1 MNNTQTDLQTR
12 KLYLYI
18 VLLVIWSMVGAYLL
32 VSFTPTLSLLG
43 IALNIFVIIFSLT
56 DLFPYASWASMVL
69 ALGLFTGAGYSLL
82 NINQELLISSG
93 IGAGVFLLTT
103 VICTIYA
110 AQIRKVDEKYARLQ
124 QVTDSLVIYDRF
136 TSLMRWKFA
145 QQTLTTEILRG
156 RRYHSEV
163 SLVMFDYRQRD
174 QFTREDIRR
183 INKVVAE
190 ILLDGIRTNLDVAF
204 INDHLG
210 LILPE
215 TEFEGAMILTQ
226 RLLQRCNRQVDAR
239 VVAGLATFPD
249 DAITEDEII
258 ERTKTALQV
267 AINTD
272 QLAVGFKDLNKNT
285 EVGNDNT
292 GLTESDLINDGPKDQ
307 QDYVAILENIDLD
320 EDEWIVWIEGFEK
333 MEDLALV
340 EESFTKIDHVELIE
354 FLFLQENHLVFKV
367 RSSQKNLLEIQ
378 NPFPGWDV
386 IKTSPEN
393 RYLLISME
401 KEVQ

>member
-1 MNNTQTDLQTR
+1 MNNRQTDLQTR

-18 VLLVIWSMVGAYLL
+18 VLLVIWSMVSGYLL

-56 DLFPYASWASMVL
+56 EIFPYASWVSLVL
-69 ALGLFTGAGYSLL
+69 AVGLFTGAGYSLL
-82 NINQELLISSG
+82 NITQELLISSG
-93 IGAGVFLLTT
+93 VGAAVFVLSA

-110 AQIRKVDEKYARLQ
+110 AQVRKVDEKYARLQ

-163 SLVMFDYRQRD
+163 TLVMFDYRQHD
-174 QFTREDIRR
+174 QFDQEDIRR
-183 INKVVAE
+183 INKVIAE
-190 ILLDGIRTNLDVAF
+190 VLLDGIRTNLDVAF

-215 TEFEGAMILTQ
+215 TGSEGGMILTQ

-267 AINTD
+267 AINSD
-272 QLAVGFKDLNKNT
+272 LLAVSFQDLHKEDKVKEN
-285 EVGNDNT
+285 EDD
-292 GLTESDLINDGPKDQ
+292 LPASDLSIEGSKNQ
-307 QDYVAILENIDLD
+307 QDYVAILENIDLN

-333 MEDLALV
+333 MEDLAMV
-340 EESFTKIDHVELIE
+340 EESINKIDHVESIE

-367 RSSQKNLLEIQ
+367 RSSQKDLLDIS

>member
-1 MNNTQTDLQTR
+1 MNNTRTDLQTR

-56 DLFPYASWASMVL
+56 SLFPYASWVSMVL
-69 ALGLFTGAGYSLL
+69 AVGLFTGAGYSLL
-82 NINQELLISSG
+82 NINQEMLISSG
-93 IGAGVFLLTT
+93 IGAVVFILTT

-110 AQIRKVDEKYARLQ
+110 SQIRKVDEKYARLQ

-145 QQTLTTEILRG
+145 QQSLSTEILRG
-156 RRYHSEV
+156 RRYHNDV
-163 SLVMFDYRQRD
+163 ALVMFDYRQRD
-174 QFTREDIRR
+174 QFNREDIRR

-190 ILLDGIRTNLDVAF
+190 ILLDGIRTNLDIAF

-215 TEFEGAMILTQ
+215 TGNEGAMILTQ

-239 VVAGLATFPD
+239 VVAGVAIFPD

-267 AINTD
+267 AVNSD
-272 QLAVGFKDLNKNT
+272 QLAVSFQDINSTSEMDEEDRDLP
-285 EVGNDNT
+285 
-292 GLTESDLINDGPKDQ
+292 ESEFAGDSAKDQ

-320 EDEWIVWIEGFEK
+320 EDEWIVWIEGFDK

-340 EESFTKIDHVELIE
+340 EESFNKIDHVDSIE

-367 RSSQKNLLEIQ
+367 RSSQKDLLDVP

-393 RYLLISME
+393 RYLLVSME
-401 KEVQ
+401 KEVL

>member
-1 MNNTQTDLQTR
+1 MNNRQTDLQTR

-18 VLLVIWSMVGAYLL
+18 VLLVIWSMVSGYLL
-32 VSFTPTLSLLG
+32 VSFTPTLRLLG

-56 DLFPYASWASMVL
+56 EIFPYASWVSLVL
-69 ALGLFTGAGYSLL
+69 AVGLFTGAGYSLL
-82 NINQELLISSG
+82 NITQELLISSG
-93 IGAGVFLLTT
+93 VGAAVFVLSA

-110 AQIRKVDEKYARLQ
+110 AQVRKVDEKYARLQ

-163 SLVMFDYRQRD
+163 TLVMFDYRQHD
-174 QFTREDIRR
+174 QFDQEDIRR
-183 INKVVAE
+183 INKVIAE
-190 ILLDGIRTNLDVAF
+190 VLLDGIRTNLDVAF

-215 TEFEGAMILTQ
+215 TGSEGGMILTQ

-267 AINTD
+267 AINSD
-272 QLAVGFKDLNKNT
+272 LLAVSFQDLHKEDKVKEN
-285 EVGNDNT
+285 EDD
-292 GLTESDLINDGPKDQ
+292 LPASDLSIEGSKNQ
-307 QDYVAILENIDLD
+307 QDYVAILENIDLN

-333 MEDLALV
+333 MEDLAMV
-340 EESFTKIDHVELIE
+340 EESINKIDHVESIE

-367 RSSQKNLLEIQ
+367 RSSQKDLLDIS

-393 RYLLISME
+393 RYMLISME

>member
-1 MNNTQTDLQTR
+1 MNKKQSDLQTR

-56 DLFPYASWASMVL
+56 ELFPFASWVSLVL
-69 ALGLFTGAGYSLL
+69 AVGLFTGAGYSLL
-82 NINQELLISSG
+82 NITRELLVSSG
-93 IGAGVFLLTT
+93 VGAAVFLLTAI
-103 VICTIYA
+103 ICTIYA

-124 QVTDSLVIYDRF
+124 QVTDLLVIYDRF

-145 QQTLTTEILRG
+145 QQSLSTEILRG
-156 RRYHSEV
+156 RRYHNEV
-163 SLVMFDYRQRD
+163 TLVMFDYRQRD
-174 QFTREDIRR
+174 QFTQEDIRR

-190 ILLDGIRTNLDVAF
+190 VLLDGIRTNLDIAF
-204 INDHLG
+204 TNDHLG

-215 TEFEGAMILTQ
+215 TGNEGAMILTQ
-226 RLLQRCNRQVDAR
+226 RLLQRCNRQIDAR

-249 DAITEDEII
+249 DAITEDEIL

-267 AINTD
+267 AVNSD
-272 QLAVGFKDLNKNT
+272 QLAVSFQDIKKEDNT
-285 EVGNDNT
+285 EDSEADFPESEMNT
-292 GLTESDLINDGPKDQ
+292 EGANDQ

-333 MEDLALV
+333 MENLALV
-340 EESFTKIDHVELIE
+340 EESLNKIDHVESIE
-354 FLFLQENHLVFKV
+354 FLFLQENHLVVKV
-367 RSSQKNLLEIQ
+367 RSSQKDLLDVP
-378 NPFPGWDV
+378 NPFPGWEV

-393 RYLLISME
+393 RYLLIGME
-401 KEVQ
+401 KAVQ

>member
-1 MNNTQTDLQTR
+1 MNNKQTNLQTR

-32 VSFTPTLSLLG
+32 VNYTPTLSLLG

-56 DLFPYASWASMVL
+56 ELFPYASWVSLVL
-69 ALGLFTGAGYSLL
+69 AVGLFTGAGYSIL

-93 IGAGVFLLTT
+93 VGAGVFILTA

-110 AQIRKVDEKYARLQ
+110 AQVRKVDEKYARLQ

-136 TSLMRWKFA
+136 TALMRWKFA
-145 QQTLTTEILRG
+145 QQSLSTEILRG
-156 RRYHSEV
+156 RRYHNEV
-163 SLVMFDYRQRD
+163 TVVMFDYRQRD
-174 QFTREDIRR
+174 QFTQEDLRR

-190 ILLDGIRTNLDVAF
+190 VLLDGIRTDLDIAF
-204 INDHLG
+204 INDHVG

-215 TEFEGAMILTQ
+215 TGTDGGMILTQ
-226 RLLQRCNRQVDAR
+226 RLLQRCNRRIDAR

-258 ERTKTALQV
+258 ERAKTALQV
-267 AINTD
+267 AINSD
-272 QLAVGFKDLNKNT
+272 QLAVNFQDLNQEDETGESNIELSESENT
-285 EVGNDNT
+285 A
-292 GLTESDLINDGPKDQ
+292 ESTNNQ

-320 EDEWIVWIEGFEK
+320 DDEWIVWIEGFEK

-340 EESFTKIDHVELIE
+340 EESFNQIDHVESIE
-354 FLFLQENHLVFKV
+354 FLFLQENHLVIKV
-367 RSSQKNLLEIQ
+367 RSSQKDLLDVTT
-378 NPFPGWDV
+378 PFPGWEV

-393 RYLLISME
+393 RYLLIGME

>member
-93 IGAGVFLLTT
+93 IGAAVFLLTT

>member
-1 MNNTQTDLQTR
+1 MNNKQTDLQTR

-32 VSFTPTLSLLG
+32 VNYTPTLSLLG

-56 DLFPYASWASMVL
+56 ELFPYASWVSLVL
-69 ALGLFTGAGYSLL
+69 AVGLFTGAGYSIL

-93 IGAGVFLLTT
+93 VGAGVFILTA

-110 AQIRKVDEKYARLQ
+110 AQVRKVDEKYARLQ

-136 TSLMRWKFA
+136 TALMRWKFA
-145 QQTLTTEILRG
+145 QQSLSTEILRG
-156 RRYHSEV
+156 RRYHNEV
-163 SLVMFDYRQRD
+163 TVVMFDYRQRD
-174 QFTREDIRR
+174 QFTQEDLRR

-190 ILLDGIRTNLDVAF
+190 VLLDGIRTDLDIAF
-204 INDHLG
+204 INDHVG

-215 TEFEGAMILTQ
+215 TGTDGGMILTQ
-226 RLLQRCNRQVDAR
+226 RLLQRCNRRIDAR

-258 ERTKTALQV
+258 ERAKTALQV
-267 AINTD
+267 AINSE
-272 QLAVGFKDLNKNT
+272 QLAVNFQDLNQEDETGESNIELSESENT
-285 EVGNDNT
+285 A
-292 GLTESDLINDGPKDQ
+292 ESTNNQ

-320 EDEWIVWIEGFEK
+320 DDEWIVWIEGFEK

-340 EESFTKIDHVELIE
+340 EESFNQIDHVESIE
-354 FLFLQENHLVFKV
+354 FLFLQENHLVIKV
-367 RSSQKNLLEIQ
+367 RSSQKDLLDVTT
-378 NPFPGWDV
+378 PFPGWEV

-393 RYLLISME
+393 RYLLIGME

>member
-1 MNNTQTDLQTR
+1 MNKKQSDLQTR

-56 DLFPYASWASMVL
+56 ELFPFASWVSLVL
-69 ALGLFTGAGYSLL
+69 AVGLFTGAGYSLL
-82 NINQELLISSG
+82 NITRELLVSSG
-93 IGAGVFLLTT
+93 VGAAVFLLTAI
-103 VICTIYA
+103 ICTIYA

-124 QVTDSLVIYDRF
+124 QVTDLLVIYDRF

-145 QQTLTTEILRG
+145 QQSLSTEILRG
-156 RRYHSEV
+156 RRYHNEV
-163 SLVMFDYRQRD
+163 TLVMFDYRQRD
-174 QFTREDIRR
+174 QFTQEDIRR

-190 ILLDGIRTNLDVAF
+190 VLLDGIRTNLDIAF
-204 INDHLG
+204 TNDHLG

-215 TEFEGAMILTQ
+215 TGNEGAMILTQ
-226 RLLQRCNRQVDAR
+226 RLLQRCNRQIDAR

-249 DAITEDEII
+249 DAITEDEIL

-267 AINTD
+267 AVNSD
-272 QLAVGFKDLNKNT
+272 QLAVSFQDIKKEDNT
-285 EVGNDNT
+285 EDSEADFPESEMNT
-292 GLTESDLINDGPKDQ
+292 EGANDQ

-333 MEDLALV
+333 MENLALV
-340 EESFTKIDHVELIE
+340 EESLNKIDHVEFIE
-354 FLFLQENHLVFKV
+354 FLFLQENHLVVKV
-367 RSSQKNLLEIQ
+367 RSSQKDLLDVP
-378 NPFPGWDV
+378 NPFPGWEV

-393 RYLLISME
+393 RYLLIGME
-401 KEVQ
+401 KAVQ